1 MYNVCKQRYTNE
13 NNLISYLI
21 LFCSELYIPLW
32 VFKLYGYTMTCI
44 CMCGVPSENS
54 NKMKNQKYHIVG
66 TILKSNIKIVERGKI
81 DIPSTQLH
89 DRSLS
94 WLATGTSIESGG
106 VKITENRIETR
117 YLTAMLY
124 QINIIIYK
132 SLSIFCLIFYLI
144 VYSNW
149 CHYPVHLGG
158 YWLVN

>member
-13 NNLISYLI
+13 NYLILISYLI

-44 CMCGVPSENS
+44 YLYVWRTVPSE
-54 NKMKNQKYHIVG
+54 
-66 TILKSNIKIVERGKI
+66 KSNNMKSKKISHCRNNSKIKYQNRRIGKI

-106 VKITENRIETR
+106 VKSTENRIPIR
-117 YLTAMLY
+117 D
-124 QINIIIYK
+124 QILLLCYIK
-132 SLSIFCLIFYLI
+132 ST
-144 VYSNW
+144 
-149 CHYPVHLGG
+149 
-158 YWLVN
+158 